1 MTKQFPLSSDQ
12 LAKSPKKG
20 ITLPKGMVPVLKLAP
35 MPSDANFNGD
45 IFGGWVMSQVD
56 IAGSI
61 PAIEVVSGR
70 LATVAV
76 NSFIFK
82 EPIYVGDLV
91 SFFAK
96 VIKIGKT
103 SVTVEVEVY
112 SQRRLAAPV
121 SESNNY
127 EAVKVTEATLTYV
140 AIDKNGRPRKIE
152 KKV

>member
-1 MTKQFPLSSDQ
+1 MRQNPI
-12 LAKSPKKG
+12 KKNNAVV
-20 ITLPKGMVPVLKLAP
+20 LPISREPVLRLAP

-61 PAIEVVSGR
+61 PAIKRVKGR

-91 SFFAK
+91 SFYAK
-96 VIKIGKT
+96 VTREGVT
-103 SVTVEVEVY
+103 SITVDVEVY

-121 SESNNY
+121 EESKSHD
-127 EAVKVTEATLTYV
+127 AVKVTEATLTYV
-140 AIDKNGRPRKIE
+140 AIDDNGKPRKINQNS
-152 KKV
+152 

>member
-1 MTKQFPLSSDQ
+1 MTPPSKE
-12 LAKSPKKG
+12 
-20 ITLPKGMVPVLKLAP
+20 PVLRLTP

-61 PAIEVVSGR
+61 PAIQVVKGR

-91 SFFAK
+91 SFYADI
-96 VIKIGKT
+96 VRRGT
-103 SVTVEVEVY
+103 SSITVAVEVF
-112 SQRRLAAPV
+112 SQRGLAAPTGNKRN
-121 SESNNY
+121 SN
-127 EAVKVTEATLTYV
+127 AVKVTEATLTYV
-140 AIDKNGRPRKIE
+140 AIDQHGKPTPIVNQTS
-152 KKV
+152 